1 MAIVVRVQTED
12 FDAGVE
18 LTALRAGKPAVG
30 AIANFIGI
38 VRDANDQAR
47 VGARI
52 DTLTLEHYPGMTER
66 SISSICEEACSR
78 WSLFDVTVIHRYGTL
93 APTDQ
98 IVLVATSSAHRGD
111 ALEACGFIMD
121 FLKTQAP
128 FWKKEVT
135 SGGERW
141 VDARTTDD
149 EALARWRRDEATRAP
164 EIPGEPGSTASRPGG
179 RA

>member
-12 FDAGVE
+12 FDVGAE
-18 LTALRAGKPAVG
+18 LAALRIGKSAIG

-38 VRDANDQAR
+38 VRNVNNDAH
-47 VGARI
+47 VGA
-52 DTLTLEHYPGMTER
+52 LTLEHYPGMTEHA
-66 SISSICEEACSR
+66 IEAICEQAAAR

-121 FLKTQAP
+121 FLKTRAP
-128 FWKKEVT
+128 FWKKEST
-135 SGGERW
+135 SLGERW
-141 VDARTTDD
+141 VDARASDD
-149 EALARWRRDEATRAP
+149 DALARWDEK
-164 EIPGEPGSTASRPGG
+164 
-179 RA
+179 